1 MNLCK
6 GCQSVWELYH
16 LRVCVSVRSVFSL
29 HLCVGTFLMSMFS
42 CSRSLG
48 IDYLNHKF
56 DSLQTTLYA
65 PKVEQALES
74 AKKLASRSS
83 ALLDP
88 LAFLA
93 SLEQLADHKLRVRAT
108 VCVSVVF
115 VSCLRTPKRV
125 LKLAIKSWS
134 FMNTGLELSP
144 QPPTQETFY
153 AINKKGRPLANSST
167 EFGDRAF
174 FLYWEGSPHSRCPAR
189 HILQVRL
196 VV

>member
-1 MNLCK
+1 M
-6 GCQSVWELYH
+6 WELYH

-29 HLCVGTFLMSMFS
+29 HLCVGTFLVSMFS
-42 CSRSLG
+42 CSRWLG

-56 DSLQTTLYA
+56 DTLQTTLYA

-74 AKKLASRSS
+74 AKKLSSRSS

-115 VSCLRTPKRV
+115 VSCLRTPKRL
-125 LKLAIKSWS
+125 LKLSIKSWS

>member
-1 MNLCK
+1 ML
-6 GCQSVWELYH
+6 
-16 LRVCVSVRSVFSL
+16 
-29 HLCVGTFLMSMFS
+29 MFS

-48 IDYLNHKF
+48 IDYLHHKF

-65 PKVEQALES
+65 SKVEQALES
-74 AKKLASRSS
+74 AKQLASRSS

-88 LAFLA
+88 LALLA
-93 SLEQLADHKLRVRAT
+93 SLEQLADHKLHVRAT

-125 LKLAIKSWS
+125 LKLAILKSWS

-174 FLYWEGSPHSRCPAR
+174 FLYWEGSPHSRCPAPYFAGSFGGLGSR
-189 HILQVRL
+189 A
-196 VV
+196 